1 MYIHLG
7 QDTVVK
13 TEDVVGIFDLETAT
27 ISKYTRDYLA
37 KAEKQGEVINI
48 TRELPKSFI
57 VCNDHKTGGKRV
69 YISQIS
75 SATLLKRSGFVD
87 ELSGIR

>member
-13 TEDVVGIFDLETAT
+13 TEDVIGIFDLDTAT
-27 ISKYTRDYLA
+27 ISKSTRDYLA
-37 KAEKQGEVINI
+37 RSEKAGEVINI
-48 TRELPKSFI
+48 TEELPKTFVVVKKAGQTDKKI
-57 VCNDHKTGGKRV
+57 

-75 SATLLKRSGFVD
+75 SATLLKRANYISN
-87 ELSGIR
+87 LSHE